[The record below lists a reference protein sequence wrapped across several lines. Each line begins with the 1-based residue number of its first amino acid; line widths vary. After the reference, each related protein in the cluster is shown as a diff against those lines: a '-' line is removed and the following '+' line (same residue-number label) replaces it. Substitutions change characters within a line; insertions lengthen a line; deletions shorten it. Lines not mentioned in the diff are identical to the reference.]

1 MEINDNITDIL
12 VISKETLGT
21 EAKEKSEE
29 VKIDI
34 KDDNLKVTYNG
45 KIKINLMKS
54 IKFKELE
61 TN

>member
-1 MEINDNITDIL
+1 MEINDNLTDIL

-34 KDDNLKVTYNG
+34 KDNN
-45 KIKINLMKS
+45 
-54 IKFKELE
+54 
-61 TN
+61 